1 MFAKG
6 HANVRIFSYQDH
18 YNGQRRF
25 LVSTYKEFWQRF
37 SLMTFSCVV
46 ILVNVVYIYIYL
58 NFSACADRFNFRYK
72 RMDSKFRHH
81 YEVIQEVK
89 IVGYSFHK

>member
-1 MFAKG
+1 
-6 HANVRIFSYQDH
+6 
-18 YNGQRRF
+18 
-25 LVSTYKEFWQRF
+25 
-37 SLMTFSCVV
+37 MTVSCVV

-58 NFSACADRFNFRYK
+58 NFSASADRFNFRYK

-89 IVGYSFHK
+89 IVGVFLS